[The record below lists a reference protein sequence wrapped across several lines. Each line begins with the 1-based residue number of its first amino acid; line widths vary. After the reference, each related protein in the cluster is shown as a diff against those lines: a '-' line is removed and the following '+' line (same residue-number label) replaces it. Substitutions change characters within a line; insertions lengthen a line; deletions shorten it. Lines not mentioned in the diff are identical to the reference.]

1 MMYEDFFGLQRRPFS
16 KTPDPAFL
24 YRGRKH
30 AEALTRL
37 QFACEERE
45 LMILTGEIGAGKT
58 TLTRA
63 LVDELD
69 EDTYRV
75 VLVINPR
82 LSPLLL
88 LQTLAERLEVVNPP
102 RQRNRLLEAVQG
114 RLFELDQEGIT
125 PVLII
130 DEAQMLPGK
139 AVFDELR
146 LLTNFQL
153 DDRNLIAVLLV
164 GQPELNKRLTH
175 TSYRALQQRVGIRYH
190 LEALDQGEVR
200 EYVDFRTRIAGR
212 AMPIFTDDAVDTL
225 YRFSGGIPRVINNLA
240 GNALLIGFGRGE
252 DPVGG
257 SAIEDAAHELQ
268 LVPAG

>member
-1 MMYEDFFGLQRRPFS
+1 MYEEFFGLERRPFS

-30 AEALTRL
+30 GEALARL

-45 LMILTGEIGAGKT
+45 LMVLSGEIGAGKT

-69 EDTYRV
+69 EAAFRI

-82 LSPLLL
+82 LTPLLL
-88 LQTLAERLEVVNPP
+88 LQTLAERLGVLNPP

-114 RLFELDQEGIT
+114 RLFELDQEGVT

-164 GQPELNKRLTH
+164 GQPELNRRLTH
-175 TSYRALQQRVGIRYH
+175 PSYRALQQRVGIRYH
-190 LEALDQGEVR
+190 LEALEEEEIGD
-200 EYVDFRTRIAGR
+200 YVDFRTRVAGR
-212 AMPIFTDDAVDTL
+212 NTPLFTDEAVSAL
-225 YRFSGGIPRVINNLA
+225 YRYSGGIPRVVNNIA

-257 SAIEDAAHELQ
+257 SAIEDAARELQ
-268 LVPAG
+268 LIPAG

>member
-1 MMYEDFFGLQRRPFS
+1 MYEAFFGLERRPFN

-30 AEALTRL
+30 GEALARL
-37 QFACEERE
+37 LYACEERE
-45 LMILTGEIGAGKT
+45 LMVLTGEIGAGKT

-69 EDTYRV
+69 EAAYQI

-82 LSPLLL
+82 LSAVLL
-88 LQTLAERLEVVNPP
+88 LQTLAERLGLTDAP

-114 RLFELDQEGIT
+114 RLFELDQEGVT

-139 AVFDELR
+139 DVFDELR

-153 DDRNLIAVLLV
+153 DDRNLISVLLV
-164 GQPELNKRLTH
+164 GQPELNRRLAH
-175 TSYRALQQRVGIRYH
+175 PAYRALQQRVGIRYH
-190 LEALDQGEVR
+190 LEALDEQEVR
-200 EYVDFRTRIAGR
+200 EYVDFRTRVAGR
-212 AMPIFTDDAVDTL
+212 SAPLFTDGAVTGL
-225 YRFSGGIPRVINNLA
+225 WRLSGGIPRVINNIA
-240 GNALLIGFGRGE
+240 NSALLTGFGRGE
-252 DPVGG
+252 DPVGET
-257 SAIEDAAHELQ
+257 AVEDAARELQ